1 MSRSRAGARLACLSS
16 DCAPSFRLSGYV
28 DGAITVSHE
37 RQNPLDLRL
46 VGGSELTSASALS
59 GSGSVKLISWLRVRD
74 GETAWSADEIVGRR
88 WSTGVL
94 SAKRNGGDHVN
105 KL

>member
-1 MSRSRAGARLACLSS
+1 MSRSRAGARLAGLSS

-46 VGGSELTSASALS
+46 VGGYELT
-59 GSGSVKLISWLRVRD
+59 
-74 GETAWSADEIVGRR
+74 TA
-88 WSTGVL
+88 
-94 SAKRNGGDHVN
+94 
-105 KL
+105 